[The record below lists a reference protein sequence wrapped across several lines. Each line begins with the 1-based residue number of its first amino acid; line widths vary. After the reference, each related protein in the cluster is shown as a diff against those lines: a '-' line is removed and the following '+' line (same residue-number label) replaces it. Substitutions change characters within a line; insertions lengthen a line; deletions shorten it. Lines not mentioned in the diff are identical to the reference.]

1 MDLSIYDVIL
11 GPVMTEK
18 AYKLNKKDKKLVLS
32 VHPKANKVQI
42 KSALET
48 LFGVKVE
55 KINVSIRA
63 GKRRLVGRRVVIGS
77 DNKKAI
83 VSLKEGYSIDLFDQ
97 AGGPVV
103 AEHKAPFELKK
114 SSGALSSAAE

>member
-55 KINVSIRA
+55 KINVSIR
-63 GKRRLVGRRVVIGS
+63 VVIGS

>member
-1 MDLSIYDVIL
+1 MDLSIYDIIL

-18 AYKLNKKDKKLVLS
+18 AYKLNKNDKKLVLS
-32 VHPKANKVQI
+32 VHPKSNKVQI

-48 LFGVKVE
+48 LFGVKVD
-55 KINVSIRA
+55 KINVALRA

-77 DNKKAI
+77 DTKKAI

-97 AGGPVV
+97 AGGPVAV
-103 AEHKAPFELKK
+103 ENETTLKVKK
-114 SSGALSSAAE
+114 SAGHSSSTAE

>member
-18 AYKLNKKDKKLVLS
+18 AYKLNKMYKKLVLS

-48 LFGVKVE
+48 LFGVKVD
-55 KINVSIRA
+55 KINVSIRE
-63 GKRRLVGRRVVIGS
+63 GKRRSVGRRIVMGS
-77 DNKKAI
+77 DDKKAI

-97 AGGPVV
+97 AGGPTV
-103 AEHKAPFELKK
+103 AEHEAPFKVKK
-114 SSGALSSAAE
+114 SAEASSAAVE